1 MGMGKRNREPFFK
14 VLGALLCGL
23 FIFMSCEQPVG
34 PTTPTTPAAAPTIT
48 PNGGTFGGAV
58 SVTIASSG
66 GANIRYTTDGSDPTD
81 TYGAEYQGVPLNIN
95 VTTLLKAV
103 AYSSELLPSD
113 ASEAT
118 FTIPGKVGTPYVT
131 PPAGTYT
138 TAQTV
143 EIKTPTSGAT
153 IYYTLDGSAPTS
165 ADGIEYTGAI
175 TISVTTTIRAI
186 AYKTGETES
195 NVMSSTFTIGLRVA
209 TPVFSVAA
217 GTYAASQ
224 AVTISTTT
232 VGATIR
238 YTTNGINP
246 TATYGAIYPGGPIT
260 VSKTQNLRS
269 IAYQAGKLDSTVA
282 TVVYTIA
289 LDSNN
294 AGNPASIAFDGTN
307 VYIAYYTGASL
318 NLNFLR
324 SLDNGATWE
333 PPAIID
339 QVNSVGTY
347 NSMIRRGTSLY
358 ISYYD
363 ATGADLKV
371 AVSTNGGSTWSVSRV
386 DAVGNVGQYTS
397 ICVDAANRIHVAYY
411 DVTNTALKYAT
422 SSDGGYSWTASQLDN
437 AADDGKYAS
446 ITSDAAGN
454 LYVSYYDDTNDDL
467 RYMNYNFGTST
478 WSAAAAIDNT
488 AGRDV
493 GQYSRI
499 GVDGSGR
506 IFILYHDITA
516 YDLKM
521 AAFNAGW
528 TITTLPVNGD
538 VGSHIALN
546 IDQADHLN
554 VLYYNESEFRL
565 EYVASTNSGTSW
577 SAPVVVE
584 DTGASEAVGQYTA
597 LADAVVGPSNT
608 LWAVYFDI
616 INADLKGAMSADD
629 GTTWTIY

>member
-1 MGMGKRNREPFFK
+1 MKLCVFLCGF
-14 VLGALLCGL
+14 ALL
-23 FIFMSCEQPVG
+23 MSCEQPVG

-58 SVTIASSG
+58 SVTIASSE
-66 GANIRYTTDGSDPTD
+66 GANIRFTTDGSDPTD
-81 TYGAEYQGVPLNIN
+81 AYGAEYEGVPINIGI
-95 VTTLLKAV
+95 TTLLKAV
-103 AYSSELLPSD
+103 AYSDELLPSE

-138 TAQTV
+138 TGQTV

-165 ADGIEYTGAI
+165 ADGIEYAGPLTV
-175 TISVTTTIRAI
+175 SSTTNIRAI

-195 NVMSSTFTIGLRVA
+195 NVMNVTFTIGLRVA
-209 TPVFSVAA
+209 TPIFSVAA

-238 YTTNGINP
+238 YTTNSVNP
-246 TATYGAIYPGGPIT
+246 TSTYGTIYPGGPIT
-260 VSKTQNLRS
+260 VSKTQNLRA

-282 TVVYTIA
+282 TAVYTIA

-294 AGNPASIAFDGTN
+294 AGNPASIAFDGTI

-333 PPAIID
+333 PPTIID
-339 QVNSVGTY
+339 QVTNVGTY
-347 NSMIRRGTSLY
+347 NSMFRRGTSLY
-358 ISYYD
+358 VSYYD
-363 ATGADLKV
+363 DSADDLKV
-371 AVSTNGGSTWSVSRV
+371 AISTNGGSTWSVSRV
-386 DAVGNVGQYTS
+386 DSGGNVGQYTS
-397 ICVDAANRIHVAYY
+397 ICVDAANTIHVAYY

-422 SSDGGYSWTASQLDN
+422 SSDGGFSWTASTLDN

-446 ITSDAAGN
+446 ITSEAAGN
-454 LYVSYYDDTNDDL
+454 LYVSCYDDTNDDL
-467 RYMNYNFGTST
+467 RYLNYDFGTST
-478 WSAAAAIDNT
+478 WSVPAAIDNT

-499 GVDGSGR
+499 GVDGAGR
-506 IFILYHDITA
+506 IFVLYHDATA

-521 AAFNAGW
+521 AAYDAGW
-528 TITTLPVNGD
+528 TLTTLPVNGD

-546 IDQADHLN
+546 IDEADHLN

-565 EYVASTNSGTSW
+565 EYAASTNSGTSW
-577 SAPVVVE
+577 SAPLVVE
-584 DTGASEAVGQYTA
+584 DTGAAEAVGQYAA
-597 LADAVVGPSNT
+597 LAGAVVGPSNT

-629 GTTWTIY
+629 GATWTIY